1 MKNSLLLVLASLVLF
16 VACSSED
23 KVINNYTDQ
32 SQAIAV
38 VKDSPDLKLIK
49 IATGE
54 ILNSNLLNQSGLS
67 GAPSTVKSFRNM
79 LYVLY
84 PKDYKVFVYNLAAQ
98 KLEATIDF
106 SSEKIE
112 PYDICFANATDA
124 YICHAN
130 SNLISLIDITVFKVA
145 KKITVGNHPVSIA
158 CSGNQIITAN
168 SADNTVSFVD
178 TRTNSQIAT
187 ANVGITPYFVDV
199 RTNGKEFVVVSLGDG
214 KIIDGKTKT
223 ASTINFFDVTNKNN
237 LGQFE
242 LAASNVK
249 SVDFFPKSLAV
260 SVKDW
265 AFIPGDSA
273 FLRVDFKSKSKASYV
288 GKLRYNFT
296 SYDIISGRLFAVESL
311 NGKSTLKICDQST
324 GKLVSSVILPD
335 NVAKVYPL

>member
-1 MKNSLLLVLASLVLF
+1 MKNSLLLVLAALVLF

-49 IATGE
+49 ISTGE
-54 ILNSNLLNQSGLS
+54 VLNENLLNQSGLS
-67 GAPSTVKSFRNM
+67 GSASNVKSFRNM

-84 PKDYKVFVYNLAAQ
+84 PKDYKVFVYNLGSQ
-98 KLEATIDF
+98 KLESTIDF
-106 SSEKIE
+106 SNDKLE

-130 SNLISLIDITVFKVA
+130 SNIISLIDITVYKEA
-145 KKITVGNHPVSIA
+145 KKINVGKNPVSIA

-168 SADNTVSFVD
+168 SGDNTVSFVD

-187 ANVGITPYFVDV
+187 AKVANVPYFVDV
-199 RTNGKEFVVVSLGDG
+199 RTNGKEFIVVSLGDG
-214 KIIDGKTKT
+214 KINTGSTKT
-223 ASTINFFDVTNKNN
+223 ASTINFFDVANKNN

-249 SVDFFPKSLAV
+249 STEFFPKSLAV

-273 FLRVDFKSKSKASYV
+273 FLRVDLKSKSKASYI
-288 GKLRYNFT
+288 GKFRYTYT
-296 SYDIISGRLFAVESL
+296 SYDIISSRLFAVESI

-324 GKLVSSVILPD
+324 GKLVSSVTLPD

>member
-1 MKNSLLLVLASLVLF
+1 MKNSLLLVLAALVLL

-32 SQAIAV
+32 SQAIAI
-38 VKDSPDLKLIK
+38 VKDSPDLKLIR
-49 IATGE
+49 ISTGE
-54 ILNSNLLNQSGLS
+54 LINSNLLNQSGLS
-67 GAPSTVKSFRNM
+67 GPPSAVKSFRNM

-84 PKDYKVFVYNLAAQ
+84 PKDFKVFVYNIAAQ

-106 SSEKIE
+106 STDKIE

-130 SNLISLIDITVFKVA
+130 SNIISLIDITVYKEA
-145 KKITVGNHPVSIA
+145 KKINVGKNPVSIA

-168 SADNTVSFVD
+168 SGDNTVSFVD

-187 ANVGITPYFVDV
+187 ANAGFAPYFVDV

-223 ASTINFFDVTNKNN
+223 ASTIHFFDVLNKNN

-242 LAASNVK
+242 LATTNVK
-249 SVDFFPKSLAV
+249 SIDFFPKSLSV
-260 SVKDW
+260 SAKDW

-273 FLRVDFKSKSKASYV
+273 FLRVDFKSKTKASYI

-296 SYDIISGRLFAVESL
+296 SYDIISARLFAVESI

-324 GKLVSSVILPD
+324 GKLVSSIALPD